1 MNYVKA
7 RAILFSDSYTKFYT
21 ANALVGLII
30 KIAANESFQLFIIR
44 KNIYIYSTKI
54 ITMASLKIKKRFLFF
69 NFGK

>member
-30 KIAANESFQLFIIR
+30 KIASNESFQLFIIR
-44 KNIYIYSTKI
+44 KYIYSTKI
-54 ITMASLKIKKRFLFF
+54 ITMEGLKIKKEFVFF

>member
-30 KIAANESFQLFIIR
+30 KIASNESFQLFIIR
-44 KNIYIYSTKI
+44 KYIYSTKI
-54 ITMASLKIKKRFLFF
+54 ITMASLKIKKRFVFF